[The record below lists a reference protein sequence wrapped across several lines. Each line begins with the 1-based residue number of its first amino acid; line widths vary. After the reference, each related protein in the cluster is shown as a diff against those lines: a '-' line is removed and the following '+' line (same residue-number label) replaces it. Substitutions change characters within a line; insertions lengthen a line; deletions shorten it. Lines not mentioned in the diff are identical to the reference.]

1 MRIQVSES
9 TFEASEFHTCQFSES
24 NKKLRAKLLEL
35 LHFLWKELAVGF
47 TIHNGGGGK
56 IGMGTNYVK
65 AFDDAESW
73 PLFNSPRDRFIT
85 EISYDQTSSF
95 SLLNKLKLRRLFPF
109 NGMLYISALSRQTNE
124 LKRNK

>member
-47 TIHNGGGGK
+47 TIHNGGRANLEWEQTMLKPLMTLKVGLYSIAHA
-56 IGMGTNYVK
+56 IG
-65 AFDDAESW
+65 
-73 PLFNSPRDRFIT
+73 
-85 EISYDQTSSF
+85 SSLK
-95 SLLNKLKLRRLFPF
+95 SVMIKLRVFHF
-109 NGMLYISALSRQTNE
+109 
-124 LKRNK
+124 